1 MTNTENVLTNE
12 FGDLFVLNLNVNFVN
27 NKTEI
32 IFGKNLDSLPIKK
45 MLFNDVIWQ
54 EFSEFDFENIF
65 NSIEIF
71 KNFESFYN
79 AKQPY
84 FNKMK
89 NYISSEKMLEIRSP
103 NLFYY
108 SFLQTSGMN
117 CFVITKAEVQILYVQ
132 T

>member
-89 NYISSEKMLEIRSP
+89 NYISSEKMLEIRNP

-117 CFVITKAEVQILYVQ
+117 CFVITKAEVQILFV
-132 T
+132 